1 MSVLG
6 DPKKQRKKYTSP
18 RSTWSSE
25 QLENEIRLLGI
36 FGLRNKKEI
45 YRHRSML
52 SKYRALARSLL
63 GKTEDQR
70 KNMDN
75 QILKKLYSIGVIRE
89 NSTLDD
95 ILDLTI
101 EDILERRLQ
110 TVVFRRGL
118 AKTISQSRQFI
129 VHGHIS
135 VGERRIT
142 VPSYVVG
149 RNDEDIINYAT
160 TSPFD
165 NLDHPLRKDLISTLD
180 VESDN
185 GGKINE

>member
-1 MSVLG
+1 VSVLG

-18 RSTWSSE
+18 RSAWSSE
-25 QLENEIRLLGI
+25 QLENEIRLLGEY
-36 FGLRNKKEI
+36 GLRNKKEI
-45 YRHRSML
+45 WRHRSML
-52 SKYRALARSLL
+52 SKYRSLARGLL

-70 KNMDN
+70 KDMEN
-75 QILKKLYSIGVIRE
+75 QILKKLYSIGVIQE

-95 ILDLTI
+95 ILDLAI

-129 VHGHIS
+129 NHGHIS

-142 VPSYVVG
+142 VPSYVVE
-149 RNDEDIINYAT
+149 REDEEVINYAM

-165 NLDHPLRKDLISTLD
+165 NMDHPLRKDLISTLQN
-180 VESDN
+180 VESD
-185 GGKINE
+185 GGKISE

>member
-1 MSVLG
+1 M
-6 DPKKQRKKYTSP
+6 Y
-18 RSTWSSE
+18 
-25 QLENEIRLLGI
+25 NEE
-36 FGLRNKKEI
+36 LRNKKEI

-110 TVVFRRGL
+110 TIVFRQGI
-118 AKTISQSRQFI
+118 AKSVHHDSRRCA
-129 VHGHIS
+129 V
-135 VGERRIT
+135 
-142 VPSYVVG
+142 
-149 RNDEDIINYAT
+149 
-160 TSPFD
+160 
-165 NLDHPLRKDLISTLD
+165 
-180 VESDN
+180 
-185 GGKINE
+185 